1 MTEEQIKKGREVLDK
16 IKAREGILE
25 ELGGILEELGKSEK
39 IPLGFYLGGN
49 PKSFYRN
56 CEEVLDP
63 AIHKACVAMI
73 RQSIA
78 DDIEKLRKE
87 LAAL

>member
-1 MTEEQIKKGREVLDK
+1 
-16 IKAREGILE
+16 
-25 ELGGILEELGKSEK
+25 GILEELGKSEK